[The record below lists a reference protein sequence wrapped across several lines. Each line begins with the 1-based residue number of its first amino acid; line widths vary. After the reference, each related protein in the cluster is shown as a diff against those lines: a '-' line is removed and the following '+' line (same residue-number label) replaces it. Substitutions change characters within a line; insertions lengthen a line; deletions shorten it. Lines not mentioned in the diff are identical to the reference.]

1 MLIKTNP
8 LWLAIVRLLR
18 RVWLDMLERP
28 TKWPPNLSRQ
38 ACGGWV
44 EDISMV
50 ARNNQIPQVLKVGL
64 EQNS

>member
-1 MLIKTNP
+1 M
-8 LWLAIVRLLR
+8 
-18 RVWLDMLERP
+18 
-28 TKWPPNLSRQ
+28 
-38 ACGGWV
+38 ACHSVTVEKGVVGHAREAHQVAPKFIQTSGGWV